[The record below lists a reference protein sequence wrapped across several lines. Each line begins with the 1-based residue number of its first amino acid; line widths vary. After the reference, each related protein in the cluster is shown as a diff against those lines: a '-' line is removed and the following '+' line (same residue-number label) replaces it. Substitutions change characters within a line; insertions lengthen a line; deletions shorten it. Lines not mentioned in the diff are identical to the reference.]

1 MTARND
7 QEGLPVAS
15 QSSENLVPRLPQ
27 LSICMIARNEGPN
40 IGATLASVAG
50 WAAEV
55 IVIDC
60 ESSDDTGAIAQQ
72 AGASLYQRPNNPN
85 LNVNKNASFDLAH
98 GEWILCLDADEIMP
112 EDLKR
117 EIEALIARNPAENG
131 FKIPR
136 RNFYFG
142 TPLMH
147 GGNYPDKQLRLFRR
161 GRGRFPAVHVHE
173 RLAVEGEVGDLR
185 FPFDHHPYPTIAVWL
200 KKFDFYT
207 SFEASVL
214 EQRNVPLNARAA
226 RHYMITRPLRRWL
239 ERLFLKG
246 GIKDGVAG
254 ILAATFD
261 LMNNVVSYG
270 KYWEKMKNRKGPIS

>member
-1 MTARND
+1 
-7 QEGLPVAS
+7 
-15 QSSENLVPRLPQ
+15 
-27 LSICMIARNEGPN
+27 MIARNEGAN
-40 IGATLASVAG
+40 IGATLDSVDG
-50 WAAEV
+50 WAGEV

-60 ESSDDTGAIAQQ
+60 ESTDDTAAIAERH
-72 AGASLYQRPNNPN
+72 GASVHRRANNPN
-85 LNVNKNASFDLAH
+85 LNVNKNASFDLAA

-112 EDLKR
+112 EELKR
-117 EIEALIARNPAENG
+117 EIEELVARNPAENG

-161 GRGRFPAVHVHE
+161 DKGRFPAVHVHE
-173 RLAVEGEVGDLR
+173 RITIEGTVGDLR
-185 FPFDHHPYPTIAVWL
+185 NPFDHHPYPTISVWL
-200 KKFDFYT
+200 RKFDFYT

-214 EQRNVPLNARAA
+214 ESRGAGLDARSA

-246 GIKDGVAG
+246 GIKDGIPG

-270 KYWEKMKNRKGPIS
+270 KYWEKMKDRKGAI